1 MQSRRSICSKRS
13 DPRWW
18 CSISSCRRVTA
29 TSWSSAWP
37 ARVRCRAPFSSTA
50 RETTPGPASPPP
62 CAPPRGTGSCRAT
75 VCSPTCSGT
84 ARCRPRRV
92 RRRCTRCRSGVE
104 QPGVRPRTGLKGAAI
119 PSDKGREARGGSGL
133 PAGGGAGRWL
143 AGRSGGRS
151 VERAPR
157 PQGRSNPAGPRPVAD
172 PALPRL
178 AEQLGAIAAGAAAPE
193 DMLEPALAA
202 VLEARRASAGALC
215 LFDQRHELLRLAAE
229 VGLSDDGCKRLR
241 QIRRGGMAGWDMPL
255 HSLLNRR
262 VYLIESAAKNRY
274 VPPLVEAAASV
285 TTIACVPLY
294 AGTTPVASIVLVAV
308 APERITEQQIGPLSE
323 PLRELARMIEAA
335 RRSPPPGARPARAPA
350 ARPAAAPL
358 ALARPA
364 AERDKS
370 EAARVQTLVTSLA
383 EAERERARLAAA
395 LEAAAA
401 ERAERARAETTVD
414 ETRGAERAAE
424 IERLMARLAEA
435 EAAAARERERVKAS
449 EREREQLAAALR
461 EASERVQRAEE
472 GLHAA
477 GERAPAAH
485 EDDLQRA
492 LAAARAAEEARAAA
506 DAEAEGARAA
516 LARAEGAVEALE
528 DEKQRARDEIAKLQE
543 GASTLL
549 AERRRLEQGLE
560 EARLRDVE
568 ARTQVAELERRIAAL
583 REQRQ
588 ADAAERTAQ
597 LEQLRTRLAEAEA
610 VAASGST
617 QVGEWERERDLL
629 AAELR
634 EAAAGEQRAQEELRA
649 ATERA
654 AAATEADLQR
664 ALATARAAEEA
675 RAAANADA
683 EAARS
688 ALEDERQRARD
699 EIARL
704 QAGAGTLLAERERLE
719 QGLAEAR
726 AREEEARG
734 SLADVERRVED
745 VRAEREAE
753 AAALSARL
761 EGIAAERDRLSVA
774 LAAVRAERDYFA
786 AEEAAADAAH
796 TRLEEAL
803 AREAARRAAGE
814 APVAATAVPRQPARG
829 PVHVVV
835 VDDDPGWAAA
845 AGEGRQVT
853 VVAAGDAALESL
865 GGAPPTCIVVNLAAR
880 GALAAL
886 ATLREAGA
894 SARVWGCLATPATG
908 LALPLGLVEPVARPV
923 DPDALLA
930 TLRRHAARGAR
941 VLAAGADA
949 DALISL
955 RQALVRE
962 GMSVAMAWDGARAV
976 ELLDTHRP
984 EIVVIDLALAGRAG
998 YALVAR
1004 LAACDPPP
1012 IVALVPGDD
1021 DAPAA
1026 FAAALAEQGCADRV
1040 LPLAD
1045 LLVRVLGQ

>member
-29 TSWSSAWP
+29 TSWSSALP
-37 ARVRCRAPFSSTA
+37 ARARCRTPCSSTA

-75 VCSPTCSGT
+75 VCSPACSGT
-84 ARCRPRRV
+84 ARCRRRRV
-92 RRRCTRCRSGVE
+92 RRRYTRCRSGVE
-104 QPGVRPRTGLKGAAI
+104 QPGARPRTGLKWPVI
-119 PSDKGREARGGSGL
+119 PSDKGREDRGGSGL

-157 PQGRSNPAGPRPVAD
+157 PQGRGGPAGPRPVAD
-172 PALPRL
+172 PAFARL
-178 AEQLGAIAAGAAAPE
+178 AEQLGEIAAGAAAPE

-202 VLEARRASAGALC
+202 VLEASRASAGALR

-229 VGLSDDGCKRLR
+229 VGLSDEGCKRLR

-262 VYLIESAAKNRY
+262 VYLIETAAKNRY

-335 RRSPPPGARPARAPA
+335 RRRTATAALPATAPA
-350 ARPAAAPL
+350 APPAAAPL
-358 ALARPA
+358 ALTRPA

-401 ERAERARAETTVD
+401 ERAERARAEATVD

-424 IERLMARLAEA
+424 IERLMARLVEA

-477 GERAPAAH
+477 GERAQAAH

-528 DEKQRARDEIAKLQE
+528 DEKQRARDEIGKLQE

-597 LEQLRTRLAEAEA
+597 LEQLRTRLVEAEA
-610 VAASGST
+610 AAASGST

-704 QAGAGTLLAERERLE
+704 QAGAGTLRAERERLG
-719 QGLAEAR
+719 QG
-726 AREEEARG
+726 
-734 SLADVERRVED
+734 
-745 VRAEREAE
+745 
-753 AAALSARL
+753 
-761 EGIAAERDRLSVA
+761 
-774 LAAVRAERDYFA
+774 
-786 AEEAAADAAH
+786 
-796 TRLEEAL
+796 
-803 AREAARRAAGE
+803 RAAGE
-814 APVAATAVPRQPARG
+814 APDAATAVPRQPARG

-835 VDDDPGWAAA
+835 VDDDPAWAAA
-845 AGEGRQVT
+845 SAEGRQVT
-853 VVAAGDAALESL
+853 VVPAGDAALESP
-865 GGAPPTCIVVNLAAR
+865 GATSPTCVVVNLAAR

-886 ATLREAGA
+886 ATLREAGS

-908 LALPLGLVEPVARPV
+908 RALPLGLVEPVARPV

-941 VLAAGADA
+941 VLTVGADA

-955 RQALVRE
+955 RRALVRA
-962 GMSVAMAWDGARAV
+962 GMTVAMAWDGARAV
-976 ELLDTHRP
+976 ELLGTQRP
-984 EIVVIDLALAGRAG
+984 EIVVIELAMAGRAG
-998 YALVAR
+998 YELVAR
-1004 LAACDPPP
+1004 L
-1012 IVALVPGDD
+1012 V
-1021 DAPAA
+1021 
-1026 FAAALAEQGCADRV
+1026 
-1040 LPLAD
+1040 
-1045 LLVRVLGQ
+1045 

>member
-1 MQSRRSICSKRS
+1 MES
-13 DPRWW
+13 
-18 CSISSCRRVTA
+18 
-29 TSWSSAWP
+29 
-37 ARVRCRAPFSSTA
+37 
-50 RETTPGPASPPP
+50 
-62 CAPPRGTGSCRAT
+62 
-75 VCSPTCSGT
+75 
-84 ARCRPRRV
+84 
-92 RRRCTRCRSGVE
+92 
-104 QPGVRPRTGLKGAAI
+104 
-119 PSDKGREARGGSGL
+119 
-133 PAGGGAGRWL
+133 
-143 AGRSGGRS
+143 
-151 VERAPR
+151 APR
-157 PQGRSNPAGPRPVAD
+157 PQGRPRPVVDRTVAC
-172 PALPRL
+172 L
-178 AEQLGAIAAGAAAPE
+178 AEQLDEIAAGAAAPE

-202 VLEARRASAGALC
+202 VLEASHAGAGALC

-229 VGLSDDGCKRLR
+229 VGLSDEGCKRLR
-241 QIRRGGMAGWDMPL
+241 QVRRGGMAGWDMPL

-335 RRSPPPGARPARAPA
+335 RRRTATEAPPATPPLAVV
-350 ARPAAAPL
+350 RPAAA
-358 ALARPA
+358 
-364 AERDKS
+364 ERDES
-370 EAARVQTLVTSLA
+370 EASRVQTLVTSLA

-395 LEAAAA
+395 LEAAA
-401 ERAERARAETTVD
+401 ERAERAPAEAVVD

-435 EAAAARERERVKAS
+435 EAAAARERERVKES

-461 EASERVQRAEE
+461 EAREREQRLEEGQHAAAERSRAE
-472 GLHAA
+472 
-477 GERAPAAH
+477 H

-492 LAAARAAEEARAAA
+492 LAAARAADQARAAA
-506 DAEAEGARAA
+506 DAEVEGARAA
-516 LARAEGAVEALE
+516 LARAEAAVEALE
-528 DEKQRARDEIAKLQE
+528 DEKQRARDEIGKLRE
-543 GASTLL
+543 GAGTLL
-549 AERRRLEQGLE
+549 SERGRLEQGLE

-568 ARTQVAELERRIAAL
+568 ARTQVAELERQIGAL

-588 ADAAERTAQ
+588 ADAAERAAQ

-610 VAASGST
+610 AAANGSA

-629 AAELR
+629 AAELH
-634 EAAAGEQRAQEELRA
+634 EAAVGEQRAQEELRA

-664 ALATARAAEEA
+664 ALATARAAEDA
-675 RAAANADA
+675 CTAANADA
-683 EAARS
+683 EAARR

-704 QAGAGTLLAERERLE
+704 
-719 QGLAEAR
+719 
-726 AREEEARG
+726 
-734 SLADVERRVED
+734 
-745 VRAEREAE
+745 
-753 AAALSARL
+753 
-761 EGIAAERDRLSVA
+761 EGIAAERDRVSMA
-774 LAAVRAERDYFA
+774 LAAVQAERDYFA

-796 TRLEEAL
+796 ARLEEAL
-803 AREAARRAAGE
+803 VREAARHVAGE
-814 APVAATAVPRQPARG
+814 APVTAPVAAAAALRKPGLGPAQ
-829 PVHVVV
+829 VVV
-835 VDDDPGWAAA
+835 VDDAPAWAAA

-853 VVAAGDAALESL
+853 VMPAGDAALESL
-865 GGAPPTCIVVNLAAR
+865 GGTPLTCVVVNLAAR

-886 ATLREAGA
+886 ATLREAGS
-894 SARVWGCLATPATG
+894 SARIWGCLATPGAG
-908 LALPLGLVEPVARPV
+908 CALPLGLVEPVARPV
-923 DPDALLA
+923 DPDAVLA
-930 TLRRHAARGAR
+930 TFRRHAARGAR

-949 DALISL
+949 DVLISL

-976 ELLDTHRP
+976 ELLGTQRP
-984 EIVVIDLALAGRAG
+984 EIVVIDLALPGRVG

-1012 IVALVPGDD
+1012 IVALIPGDD

-1026 FAAALAEQGCADRV
+1026 FAAALAEQGCADRM

-1045 LLVRVLGQ
+1045 LLVQVLGQ

>member
-1 MQSRRSICSKRS
+1 MES
-13 DPRWW
+13 
-18 CSISSCRRVTA
+18 
-29 TSWSSAWP
+29 
-37 ARVRCRAPFSSTA
+37 
-50 RETTPGPASPPP
+50 
-62 CAPPRGTGSCRAT
+62 
-75 VCSPTCSGT
+75 
-84 ARCRPRRV
+84 
-92 RRRCTRCRSGVE
+92 
-104 QPGVRPRTGLKGAAI
+104 
-119 PSDKGREARGGSGL
+119 
-133 PAGGGAGRWL
+133 
-143 AGRSGGRS
+143 
-151 VERAPR
+151 APR
-157 PQGRSNPAGPRPVAD
+157 PQGRGGPAGPRPIVD
-172 PALPRL
+172 PAVTRL
-178 AEQLGAIAAGAAAPE
+178 AEQLGEIAAGAAAPE

-202 VLEARRASAGALC
+202 VLEASHASAGALC
-215 LFDQRHELLRLAAE
+215 LFDQRNELLRLAAE
-229 VGLSDDGCKRLR
+229 VGLSDEGCKRLR
-241 QIRRGGMAGWDMPL
+241 QVRRGGMAGWDMPL

-274 VPPLVEAAASV
+274 VPPLVEAAGSV
-285 TTIACVPLY
+285 TTVACVPLY
-294 AGTTPVASIVLVAV
+294 AGATPVASIVLVAV
-308 APERITEQQIGPLSE
+308 APHRITEQQIGPLSE

-335 RRSPPPGARPARAPA
+335 RRRAATAAPPATPPPALVRPA
-350 ARPAAAPL
+350 
-358 ALARPA
+358 A

-370 EAARVQTLVTSLA
+370 EASRVQTLVTSLA

-401 ERAERARAETTVD
+401 ERAERARAEAVVD
-414 ETRGAERAAE
+414 ETHGAEHAAE
-424 IERLMARLAEA
+424 IARLMARLAEA
-435 EAAAARERERVKAS
+435 EAAAARERERVKAY
-449 EREREQLAAALR
+449 ERERDQLAAAH
-461 EASERVQRAEE
+461 ERAPRVEE
-472 GLHAA
+472 GQHAA
-477 GERAPAAH
+477 GERSRAEH

-492 LAAARAAEEARAAA
+492 LAAARAADQARAAA

-516 LARAEGAVEALE
+516 LARAEAAVEALE
-528 DEKQRARDEIAKLQE
+528 DEKQRARDEIGKLRE
-543 GASTLL
+543 GAGTLL
-549 AERRRLEQGLE
+549 SERGRLEQGLE

-568 ARTQVAELERRIAAL
+568 ARTQVAELERQIGAL

-588 ADAAERTAQ
+588 ADAAERAAQ

-610 VAASGST
+610 AAANGSA

-629 AAELR
+629 AAELH
-634 EAAAGEQRAQEELRA
+634 EAAVGEQRAQEELRA

-664 ALATARAAEEA
+664 ALATARAAEDA

-683 EAARS
+683 EAARC

-704 QAGAGTLLAERERLE
+704 
-719 QGLAEAR
+719 
-726 AREEEARG
+726 
-734 SLADVERRVED
+734 
-745 VRAEREAE
+745 
-753 AAALSARL
+753 
-761 EGIAAERDRLSVA
+761 EGIAAERDRLSMA
-774 LAAVRAERDYFA
+774 LAAVQAERDYFA

-796 TRLEEAL
+796 ARLEEAL
-803 AREAARRAAGE
+803 VREAARRVTGA
-814 APVAATAVPRQPARG
+814 APVAAPVAAATAQRQPGLG
-829 PVHVVV
+829 PAHVVV
-835 VDDDPGWAAA
+835 VDDDPAWAAA
-845 AGEGRQVT
+845 AGEGRQVA
-853 VVAAGDAALESL
+853 VMRAGDAALESL
-865 GGAPPTCIVVNLAAR
+865 GGTPLTCVVVNLAAR

-886 ATLREAGA
+886 ATLREAGS
-894 SARVWGCLATPATG
+894 SARIWGCLATPGAG
-908 LALPLGLVEPVARPV
+908 RALPLGPVEPVARPV
-923 DPDALLA
+923 DPDAVLA
-930 TLRRHAARGAR
+930 TFRRHAARNAR

>member
-13 DPRWW
+13 DRRWW

-37 ARVRCRAPFSSTA
+37 ARALCRAPCSSTA
-50 RETTPGPASPPP
+50 VETTPGPASPPP
-62 CAPPRGTGSCRAT
+62 SAPPRGTGSCRAT
-75 VCSPTCSGT
+75 VCLPTCSGT

-92 RRRCTRCRSGVE
+92 RRCTRCRGGVE
-104 QPGVRPRTGLKGAAI
+104 LPGGRPRTGLKWLVI
-119 PSDKGREARGGSGL
+119 PSDKDREDRGGSGL

-151 VERAPR
+151 VESTPR
-157 PQGRSNPAGPRPVAD
+157 PQGRGGPAGPRPVAD
-172 PALPRL
+172 PAVARL
-178 AEQLGAIAAGAAAPE
+178 AEQLGEIAAGAAAPE

-202 VLEARRASAGALC
+202 VLEASHAGAGALC
-215 LFDQRHELLRLAAE
+215 LFHQRHELLRLAAE
-229 VGLSDDGCKRLR
+229 VGLSDEGCKRLR

-308 APERITEQQIGPLSE
+308 APERITEQQIGPLSGRR
-323 PLRELARMIEAA
+323 RELARMIEAA
-335 RRSPPPGARPARAPA
+335 RRRTATAALPATAPA
-350 ARPAAAPL
+350 APPAAAPL
-358 ALARPA
+358 ALTRPA

-401 ERAERARAETTVD
+401 ERAERARAEATVD

-634 EAAAGEQRAQEELRA
+634 EAAAGEQRAQE
-649 ATERA
+649 
-654 AAATEADLQR
+654 
-664 ALATARAAEEA
+664 
-675 RAAANADA
+675 
-683 EAARS
+683 
-688 ALEDERQRARD
+688 
-699 EIARL
+699 
-704 QAGAGTLLAERERLE
+704 
-719 QGLAEAR
+719 
-726 AREEEARG
+726 ARG

-814 APVAATAVPRQPARG
+814 APDAATAVPRQPARG

-835 VDDDPGWAAA
+835 VDDDPAWAAA
-845 AGEGRQVT
+845 SAEGRQVT
-853 VVAAGDAALESL
+853 VVPAGDAAPESP
-865 GGAPPTCIVVNLAAR
+865 GATSPTCVVVNLAAR

-886 ATLREAGA
+886 ATLREAGS

-908 LALPLGLVEPVARPV
+908 RALPLGLVEPVARPV

-941 VLAAGADA
+941 VLTVGADA

-976 ELLDTHRP
+976 ELLGTQRP

-998 YALVAR
+998 YALVSR

-1012 IVALVPGDD
+1012 VAALIASDD

-1026 FAAALAEQGCADRV
+1026 FAAALAEEAPAARM

-1045 LLVRVLGQ
+1045 LLVRVLGQA

>member
-1 MQSRRSICSKRS
+1 
-13 DPRWW
+13 
-18 CSISSCRRVTA
+18 
-29 TSWSSAWP
+29 
-37 ARVRCRAPFSSTA
+37 
-50 RETTPGPASPPP
+50 
-62 CAPPRGTGSCRAT
+62 
-75 VCSPTCSGT
+75 
-84 ARCRPRRV
+84 
-92 RRRCTRCRSGVE
+92 
-104 QPGVRPRTGLKGAAI
+104 
-119 PSDKGREARGGSGL
+119 
-133 PAGGGAGRWL
+133 
-143 AGRSGGRS
+143 
-151 VERAPR
+151 
-157 PQGRSNPAGPRPVAD
+157 
-172 PALPRL
+172 
-178 AEQLGAIAAGAAAPE
+178 
-193 DMLEPALAA
+193 MLEPALAA
-202 VLEARRASAGALC
+202 VLEASHAGAGALC

-229 VGLSDDGCKRLR
+229 VGLSDEGCKRLR

-285 TTIACVPLY
+285 TTVACVPLY
-294 AGTTPVASIVLVAV
+294 AGTTPVASIVLVAM
-308 APERITEQQIGPLSE
+308 APQRITEKQIGPLSE

-335 RRSPPPGARPARAPA
+335 RRRAATA
-350 ARPAAAPL
+350 APPAAALPI
-358 ALARPA
+358 ARPA

-461 EASERVQRAEE
+461 EASESVQRAEE

-543 GASTLL
+543 GAGTLL

-568 ARTQVAELERRIAAL
+568 ARTQVAELERQIGAL

-588 ADAAERTAQ
+588 ADAAERAAQ

-610 VAASGST
+610 AAANGSA

-629 AAELR
+629 AAELH
-634 EAAAGEQRAQEELRA
+634 EAAVGEQRAQEELRA

-664 ALATARAAEEA
+664 ALATARAAEDA

-683 EAARS
+683 EAARC

-704 QAGAGTLLAERERLE
+704 
-719 QGLAEAR
+719 
-726 AREEEARG
+726 
-734 SLADVERRVED
+734 
-745 VRAEREAE
+745 
-753 AAALSARL
+753 
-761 EGIAAERDRLSVA
+761 EGIAAERDRLSMA
-774 LAAVRAERDYFA
+774 LAAVQAERDYFA

-796 TRLEEAL
+796 ARLEEAL
-803 AREAARRAAGE
+803 VREAARRVTGA
-814 APVAATAVPRQPARG
+814 APVAAPVAAATAQRQPGLG
-829 PVHVVV
+829 PAHVVV
-835 VDDDPGWAAA
+835 VDDDPAWAAA

-853 VVAAGDAALESL
+853 VMRAGDAALESL
-865 GGAPPTCIVVNLAAR
+865 GGTPLTCVVVNLAAR
-880 GALAAL
+880 GALPAP
-886 ATLREAGA
+886 ATLREAGS
-894 SARVWGCLATPATG
+894 SARIWGCLATPGARC
-908 LALPLGLVEPVARPV
+908 ALPLGLVEPVARPV
-923 DPDALLA
+923 DPDAVLA
-930 TLRRHAARGAR
+930 TFRRHAARGAR

-949 DALISL
+949 DVLISL

-976 ELLDTHRP
+976 ELLSTQRP
-984 EIVVIDLALAGRAG
+984 EIVVIDLALPGRVG

-1012 IVALVPGDD
+1012 IVALIPGDD

-1026 FAAALAEQGCADRV
+1026 FAAALAEQGCADRM

-1045 LLVRVLGQ
+1045 LLVQVLGQ

>member
-92 RRRCTRCRSGVE
+92 RRRYTRCRSGVE
-104 QPGVRPRTGLKGAAI
+104 QPGVRPRTGLKWPVI
-119 PSDKGREARGGSGL
+119 PSDKGREDRGGSGL
-133 PAGGGAGRWL
+133 PSGGGAGRWL

-151 VERAPR
+151 VESTPR
-157 PQGRSNPAGPRPVAD
+157 PQGRGGTAGPRPVAD
-172 PALPRL
+172 PAVARL
-178 AEQLGAIAAGAAAPE
+178 AEQLGEIAAGAAAPE

-202 VLEARRASAGALC
+202 VLEASHAGAGALC

-229 VGLSDDGCKRLR
+229 VGLSDEGCKRLR
-241 QIRRGGMAGWDMPL
+241 QVRRGGMAGWDMPL

-285 TTIACVPLY
+285 TTVACVPLY
-294 AGTTPVASIVLVAV
+294 AGATPVASIVLVAV
-308 APERITEQQIGPLSE
+308 APHRITEQQIGPLSE

-335 RRSPPPGARPARAPA
+335 RRRAATAAPPATPPPALVRPA
-350 ARPAAAPL
+350 
-358 ALARPA
+358 A

-370 EAARVQTLVTSLA
+370 EASRVQTLVTSLA

-401 ERAERARAETTVD
+401 ERAERARAEAVVD
-414 ETRGAERAAE
+414 ETHGAEHAAE
-424 IERLMARLAEA
+424 IARLMARLAEA
-435 EAAAARERERVKAS
+435 EAAAARERERVKAY
-449 EREREQLAAALR
+449 ERERDQLAAAH
-461 EASERVQRAEE
+461 ESAPRVEE
-472 GLHAA
+472 GQHAA
-477 GERAPAAH
+477 GERSRAEH

-492 LAAARAAEEARAAA
+492 LAAARAADQARAAA

-516 LARAEGAVEALE
+516 LARAEAAVEALE
-528 DEKQRARDEIAKLQE
+528 DEKQRAGDEIGKLRE
-543 GASTLL
+543 GAGTLL
-549 AERRRLEQGLE
+549 SERGRLEQGLE

-568 ARTQVAELERRIAAL
+568 ARTQVAELERQIGAL

-588 ADAAERTAQ
+588 ADAAERATQ

-610 VAASGST
+610 AAANGSA

-629 AAELR
+629 AAELH
-634 EAAAGEQRAQEELRA
+634 EAAVGEQRAQEELRA

-664 ALATARAAEEA
+664 ALATARAAEDA
-675 RAAANADA
+675 CTAANADA
-683 EAARS
+683 EAARR
-688 ALEDERQRARD
+688 ALEDERQHARD
-699 EIARL
+699 EI
-704 QAGAGTLLAERERLE
+704 
-719 QGLAEAR
+719 
-726 AREEEARG
+726 
-734 SLADVERRVED
+734 
-745 VRAEREAE
+745 
-753 AAALSARL
+753 ARL
-761 EGIAAERDRLSVA
+761 EGIAAERDRVSMA
-774 LAAVRAERDYFA
+774 LAAVQAERDYFA

-796 TRLEEAL
+796 ARLEEAL
-803 AREAARRAAGE
+803 VREAARHVAGE
-814 APVAATAVPRQPARG
+814 APVTAPVAAAAALRKPGIGPAQ
-829 PVHVVV
+829 VVV
-835 VDDDPGWAAA
+835 VDDAPAWAAA

-853 VVAAGDAALESL
+853 VMPAGDAALESL
-865 GGAPPTCIVVNLAAR
+865 GGTSLTCVVVNLAAR

-886 ATLREAGA
+886 ATLRDAGS
-894 SARVWGCLATPATG
+894 SARIWGCLATPAAG
-908 LALPLGLVEPVARPV
+908 CALPLGLVEPVARPV
-923 DPDALLA
+923 DPDAVLA
-930 TLRRHAARGAR
+930 TFRRHAARGAR

-949 DALISL
+949 DVLISL

-962 GMSVAMAWDGARAV
+962 GMSVAMAWDGVRAV
-976 ELLDTHRP
+976 ELLSTQRP
-984 EIVVIDLALAGRAG
+984 EIVVIDLALPGRVG

-1012 IVALVPGDD
+1012 IVALIPGDD

-1026 FAAALAEQGCADRV
+1026 FTAALAEQGCADRV
-1040 LPLAD
+1040 LPPAD
-1045 LLVRVLGQ
+1045 PLIRVLGQ

>member
-1 MQSRRSICSKRS
+1 M
-13 DPRWW
+13 
-18 CSISSCRRVTA
+18 
-29 TSWSSAWP
+29 
-37 ARVRCRAPFSSTA
+37 
-50 RETTPGPASPPP
+50 
-62 CAPPRGTGSCRAT
+62 
-75 VCSPTCSGT
+75 
-84 ARCRPRRV
+84 
-92 RRRCTRCRSGVE
+92 
-104 QPGVRPRTGLKGAAI
+104 
-119 PSDKGREARGGSGL
+119 
-133 PAGGGAGRWL
+133 
-143 AGRSGGRS
+143 
-151 VERAPR
+151 ERAPR

-172 PALPRL
+172 PAFARL
-178 AEQLGAIAAGAAAPE
+178 AEQLGEIAAGAAAPE

-202 VLEARRASAGALC
+202 VLEASRASAGALC

-335 RRSPPPGARPARAPA
+335 RRRTATEAPPATPPLAVV
-350 ARPAAAPL
+350 RPAAA
-358 ALARPA
+358 
-364 AERDKS
+364 ERDES
-370 EAARVQTLVTSLA
+370 EASRVQTLVTSLA

-435 EAAAARERERVKAS
+435 EAAAARERERVQAS

-477 GERAPAAH
+477 GERASVAH

-814 APVAATAVPRQPARG
+814 APDAATAVPRQPARG

-835 VDDDPGWAAA
+835 VDDDPAWAAA
-845 AGEGRQVT
+845 AGEGRLVT

-865 GGAPPTCIVVNLAAR
+865 GATSPTCVVVNLAAR

-886 ATLREAGA
+886 ATLREAGS

-941 VLAAGADA
+941 VLTVGADA

-976 ELLDTHRP
+976 ELLGTQRP
-984 EIVVIDLALAGRAG
+984 EMVVIDLALAGRAG

-1012 IVALVPGDD
+1012 VAALVAGDD

>member
-1 MQSRRSICSKRS
+1 ME
-13 DPRWW
+13 
-18 CSISSCRRVTA
+18 
-29 TSWSSAWP
+29 
-37 ARVRCRAPFSSTA
+37 ST
-50 RETTPGPASPPP
+50 P
-62 CAPPRGTGSCRAT
+62 
-75 VCSPTCSGT
+75 
-84 ARCRPRRV
+84 
-92 RRRCTRCRSGVE
+92 
-104 QPGVRPRTGLKGAAI
+104 K
-119 PSDKGREARGGSGL
+119 
-133 PAGGGAGRWL
+133 
-143 AGRSGGRS
+143 
-151 VERAPR
+151 
-157 PQGRSNPAGPRPVAD
+157 PQGRGGPAGPRPVAD
-172 PALPRL
+172 PAFARL
-178 AEQLGAIAAGAAAPE
+178 AEQLGEIAAGAAAPE

-202 VLEARRASAGALC
+202 VLEASHAGAGALC

-229 VGLSDDGCKRLR
+229 VGLSDEGCKRLR

-285 TTIACVPLY
+285 TTVACVPLY
-294 AGTTPVASIVLVAV
+294 AGTTPVASIVLVAM
-308 APERITEQQIGPLSE
+308 APQRITEKQIGPLSE

-335 RRSPPPGARPARAPA
+335 RRRTATAAP
-350 ARPAAAPL
+350 PAAAPL
-358 ALARPA
+358 AIARPA
-364 AERDKS
+364 AEHDKS

-401 ERAERARAETTVD
+401 ERAERTRAETTVD
-414 ETRGAERAAE
+414 ETRGAERAAD

-543 GASTLL
+543 GAGTLL

-610 VAASGST
+610 AAASGST

-634 EAAAGEQRAQEELRA
+634 EAAAGEQRAQEELQA

-664 ALATARAAEEA
+664 ALATERAAEEA

-683 EAARS
+683 EAARR

-704 QAGAGTLLAERERLE
+704 QADAGTLLAERERLE

-726 AREEEARG
+726 AREEEAR
-734 SLADVERRVED
+734 SCLADVERRVED
-745 VRAEREAE
+745 LRAEREAE

-774 LAAVRAERDYFA
+774 LAAVQAERDYFA

-796 TRLEEAL
+796 ARLEDAL
-803 AREAARRAAGE
+803 VREAARRAADE
-814 APVAATAVPRQPARG
+814 APVAVAAAPRQPGLG
-829 PVHVVV
+829 PAHVVV
-835 VDDDPGWAAA
+835 VDDDPAWAAA
-845 AGEGRQVT
+845 AGEGLQVT
-853 VVAAGDAALESL
+853 VMPAGGAMLESL
-865 GGAPPTCIVVNLAAR
+865 GATSPTCVVVNLAAR

-886 ATLREAGA
+886 ATLREAGS

-908 LALPLGLVEPVARPV
+908 RALPLGLVEPVARPV
-923 DPDALLA
+923 DPDAVLA
-930 TLRRHAARGAR
+930 TFRRHAARGAR

-976 ELLDTHRP
+976 ELLGAQRP
-984 EIVVIDLALAGRAG
+984 EMVVIDLALPGRVG

-1012 IVALVPGDD
+1012 VLALIPGDD

-1026 FAAALAEQGCADRV
+1026 FAAALAEEAPAARM

-1045 LLVRVLGQ
+1045 LLVRVLGQA

>member
-104 QPGVRPRTGLKGAAI
+104 QPGVRPRTGLKWPVI
-119 PSDKGREARGGSGL
+119 PSDKGREDRGGSGL
-133 PAGGGAGRWL
+133 PAGGGAGRWRG
-143 AGRSGGRS
+143 GRSGGRS
-151 VERAPR
+151 VGRAPR
-157 PQGRSNPAGPRPVAD
+157 PQGRHTPAGPRPVAD
-172 PALPRL
+172 PAFARP
-178 AEQLGAIAAGAAAPE
+178 AGQLGEIAAGAAAPG

-202 VLEARRASAGALC
+202 VLEASRASAGALC

-308 APERITEQQIGPLSE
+308 APERITGQQIGPLSE
-323 PLRELARMIEAA
+323 PLRELARRIEAA
-335 RRSPPPGARPARAPA
+335 RRRAATAAPPATPPPALVRPA
-350 ARPAAAPL
+350 
-358 ALARPA
+358 A

-370 EAARVQTLVTSLA
+370 EASRVQTLVTSLA

-401 ERAERARAETTVD
+401 ERAERARAEAVVD
-414 ETRGAERAAE
+414 ETHGAEHAAE
-424 IERLMARLAEA
+424 IARLMARLAEA
-435 EAAAARERERVKAS
+435 EAAAARERERVKAY
-449 EREREQLAAALR
+449 ERERDQLAAAH
-461 EASERVQRAEE
+461 ERAPRVEE
-472 GLHAA
+472 GQHAA
-477 GERAPAAH
+477 GERSRAEH

-492 LAAARAAEEARAAA
+492 LAAARAADQARAAA

-516 LARAEGAVEALE
+516 LARAEAAVEALE
-528 DEKQRARDEIAKLQE
+528 DEKQRARDEIAKLRE
-543 GASTLL
+543 GAGTLL

-568 ARTQVAELERRIAAL
+568 ARTQVAELERQIGAL

-588 ADAAERTAQ
+588 ADAA
-597 LEQLRTRLAEAEA
+597 
-610 VAASGST
+610 
-617 QVGEWERERDLL
+617 
-629 AAELR
+629 
-634 EAAAGEQRAQEELRA
+634 
-649 ATERA
+649 
-654 AAATEADLQR
+654 
-664 ALATARAAEEA
+664 A

-683 EAARS
+683 EAARR

-704 QAGAGTLLAERERLE
+704 
-719 QGLAEAR
+719 
-726 AREEEARG
+726 
-734 SLADVERRVED
+734 
-745 VRAEREAE
+745 
-753 AAALSARL
+753 
-761 EGIAAERDRLSVA
+761 EGIAAERDRLSMA
-774 LAAVRAERDYFA
+774 LAAVQAERDYFA

-796 TRLEEAL
+796 ARLEEAL
-803 AREAARRAAGE
+803 VREAARRVTGA
-814 APVAATAVPRQPARG
+814 APVAAPVAAATAQRQPGLG
-829 PVHVVV
+829 PAHVVV
-835 VDDDPGWAAA
+835 VDDDPAWAAA

-853 VVAAGDAALESL
+853 VMPAGDAALESL
-865 GGAPPTCIVVNLAAR
+865 GGTSLTCIVVNLSAR

-886 ATLREAGA
+886 ATLPEAG
-894 SARVWGCLATPATG
+894 STARIWYCLATPGAG
-908 LALPLGLVEPVARPV
+908 RALPLGPVEPVARPV
-923 DPDALLA
+923 DPDAVLA
-930 TLRRHAARGAR
+930 TFRRHAARGAR

-1012 IVALVPGDD
+1012 IVALVPGAD